1 MSDSLRPLNSSTPG
15 LPVHHQLPEFTRTHV
30 HRVGDAIQPSHPLS
44 SPSPPCPQSLPTS
57 ESFPMSQLFTWGG
70 QSTGVSA
77 LAYLL
82 IITQRGWKLMTHETL
97 YMMFTTALFIIVK
110 MWEQPRCFSVDEW
123 INTLGSIQTME
134 YYSVLKRKDLSNH
147 EKNIEEPWMHIT
159 AWKKSLWKDYIL
171 YDSKYRTF
179 WKL

>member
-1 MSDSLRPLNSSTPG
+1 
-15 LPVHHQLPEFTRTHV
+15 
-30 HRVGDAIQPSHPLS
+30 
-44 SPSPPCPQSLPTS
+44 
-57 ESFPMSQLFTWGG
+57 
-70 QSTGVSA
+70 
-77 LAYLL
+77 
-82 IITQRGWKLMTHETL
+82 MTHETL

-171 YDSKYRTF
+171 YDSK
-179 WKL
+179 